1 MKQNYPNNILTI
13 LIFCLLSASPAFAQ
27 LYPIMNPI
35 QGPSAV
41 CSQPASPKTF
51 SVTASNTPSSYAW
64 SVIGPSASGVIIS
77 NPSGAVTTISFPYPS
92 LYATYT
98 VYCTASNNGG
108 TSPNAATK
116 VVTIYETPTVTFSGA
131 NVFCQGSSTNLSASP
146 TILSASSTL
155 FYNWS
160 PSNGLSSTNGYSVTA
175 NPSSTT
181 NYTVL
186 LTMGTCTNTALITVQ
201 SIPCVG
207 INSIDP
213 ENKTSLTMYP
223 NPNSGSFFITSS
235 TDELALILNEIG
247 QTLQQVQLLEDR
259 ETKIT
264 GLPPGIYFIVTP
276 NSRKKIIVTEN

>member
-1 MKQNYPNNILTI
+1 MKQNYPKKTLTI
-13 LIFCLLSASPAFAQ
+13 LIFCLFAFAPAFAQ
-27 LYPIMNPI
+27 LYPVMNPI

-41 CSQPASPKTF
+41 CSQPANAKTF
-51 SVTASNTPSSYAW
+51 SVTASNSPSSYAW

-108 TSPNAATK
+108 TSPNAASK

-160 PSNGLSSTNGYSVTA
+160 PSNGLNSTNGYSVNA

-186 LTMGTCTNTALITVQ
+186 LTMGACTNTALITVQ
-201 SIPCVG
+201 AISCVG
-207 INSIDP
+207 INTIDP
-213 ENKTSLTMYP
+213 ADEVLLNLYP
-223 NPNSGSFFITSS
+223 NPNNGSFSIKSGA
-235 TDELALILNEIG
+235 DELALILNEVG
-247 QTLQQVQLLEDR
+247 QTLQQVQLLEDK
-259 ETKIT
+259 ETKIV

-276 NSRKKIIVTEN
+276 KSRKKIIVTEN